1 MQHFLRQESVHLYDA
16 VMHYGHTVIDLIN
29 KRDDPYNASLVIQ
42 SMRNTTFRS
51 ESRDRDTFFV
61 FLSIGLFYTNTV
73 PDCQSGSA
81 WASQGSAWASQRSA
95 WANQNNTFNRSREKA
110 RAVVACTCAPE
121 RGGGVCVC
129 EGGGGLSRK
138 NI

>member
-81 WASQGSAWASQRSA
+81 WASQGSAWASQGLLGPVRGLLGPVRGLLGPVSGLLGPIR
-95 WANQNNTFNRSREKA
+95 TIHSPDPA
-110 RAVVACTCAPE
+110 RKHAQW
-121 RGGGVCVC
+121 
-129 EGGGGLSRK
+129 
-138 NI
+138 